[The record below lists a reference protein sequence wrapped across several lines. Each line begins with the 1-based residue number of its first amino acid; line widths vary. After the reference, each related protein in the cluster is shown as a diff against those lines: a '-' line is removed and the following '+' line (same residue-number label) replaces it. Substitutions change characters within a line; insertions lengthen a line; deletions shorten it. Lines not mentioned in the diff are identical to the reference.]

1 MPSPV
6 RAGSCS
12 SVNAWSGRPLARR
25 GATGGLMDDDV
36 RYRLLRL
43 LEQKPALSQ
52 REIARRMGVSLGATN
67 YLLRALIE
75 KGQVKVRN
83 FRASDNKLRYAYVL
97 TPRGLEA
104 KARLTAGF
112 LRRKLAEYE
121 ALRAEIA
128 ALQEELG
135 EDAVREGLS

>member
-1 MPSPV
+1 
-6 RAGSCS
+6 
-12 SVNAWSGRPLARR
+12 
-25 GATGGLMDDDV
+25 MDDDV